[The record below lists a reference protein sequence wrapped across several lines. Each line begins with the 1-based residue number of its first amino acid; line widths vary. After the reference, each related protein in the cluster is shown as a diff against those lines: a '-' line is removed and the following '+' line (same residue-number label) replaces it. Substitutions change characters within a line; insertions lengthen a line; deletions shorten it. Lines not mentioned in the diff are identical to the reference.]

1 MTFFWQNPT
10 AVTAVARGPS
20 GRKIKYHVQVSKAGA
35 REWEWVVSRDTGRG
49 TKAVFGVRKTRGE
62 AIKAAE
68 ERVGTF

>member
-10 AVTAVARGPS
+10 MIARGPS
-20 GRKIKYHVQVSKAGA
+20 GRKIKYHVKVRKVGA
-35 REWEWVVSRDTGRG
+35 REWEWIVSRDTGRG

-62 AIKAAE
+62 ATRAAA